1 MCSRLRKYLDN
12 QFVNIFTSGAKV
24 YKNVLWHLEHFV
36 CFICN
41 QSDVHVTYA
50 PKPWAEGSGVMGLYV
65 RSGQMRKNQRNES
78 NKVLK
83 ALAMV
88 NTQK

>member
-24 YKNVLWHLEHFV
+24 YKNLLWHLEHFV

-50 PKPWAEGSGVMGLYV
+50 PDRGQGSGIWGYMLGLAKCE
-65 RSGQMRKNQRNES
+65 RTKGTNPIKS
-78 NKVLK
+78 
-83 ALAMV
+83 
-88 NTQK
+88 

>member
-24 YKNVLWHLEHFV
+24 YKNLLWHLEHFV
-36 CFICN
+36 CFISN

-50 PKPWAEGSGVMGLYV
+50 PKPWAEESGVCGYMLGV
-65 RSGQMRKNQRNES
+65 WPNE
-78 NKVLK
+78 KEPK
-83 ALAMV
+83 ERIE
-88 NTQK
+88 

>member
-24 YKNVLWHLEHFV
+24 YKNLLWHLEHFV

-50 PKPWAEGSGVMGLYV
+50 PKPWAEGSGLWGYMLGLA
-65 RSGQMRKNQRNES
+65 K
-78 NKVLK
+78 
-83 ALAMV
+83 
-88 NTQK
+88 